1 MKKGWKT
8 VRLGDIAIIK
18 GGKRVPKGYKLSM
31 EPTCHKYIRVADFNA
46 KGTVDLSNI
55 QYITDDVYQQIKNY
69 TISKNDVY
77 VSIAGTIGKTG
88 IIPEEL
94 DGANLTENACKLVLS
109 ECIDKH
115 FVYYFTCSC
124 LFTKQIEQLTMTSA
138 QPKLALTRLTTVEIS
153 FPPLSEQEEIVTYL
167 DTSFAKIDAIKA
179 NAEKELE
186 EAKKLFA
193 AALNEAMTP
202 KEGWVEK
209 KLNQISEYSIGL
221 TYKPINVSNKGTIV
235 LRSSNIQNDKV
246 DLTDIVRVNCPIK
259 DKLYVQKGDILMCSR
274 NGSSK
279 LVGKVALIDE
289 LKEEM
294 TYGTFMMIIRSKYS
308 KYLFYFFK
316 SDVFRSQIKH
326 GEANMI
332 NQITRYMLDDVKV
345 HMPDYSIQHSV
356 VTHLDTL
363 SEKVRQ
369 LQSNYEKI
377 SSECDALKQAIL
389 RDTFE

>member
-1 MKKGWKT
+1 MKEGWKT
-8 VRLGDIAIIK
+8 VRLGDIATIK
-18 GGKRVPKGYKLSM
+18 GGKRIPKGYKLSI
-31 EPTCHKYIRVADFNA
+31 EPTCHKYIRVADFND

-55 QYITDDVYQQIKNY
+55 QYITDDVYQQIKKY

-115 FVYYFTCSC
+115 FIYYYTCSC
-124 LFTKQIEQLTMTSA
+124 LFSKQIKQLTMTSA
-138 QPKLALTRLTTVEIS
+138 QPKLALTRLATVEIS
-153 FPPLSEQEEIVTYL
+153 FPPLPEQQEIVTYL

-209 KLNQISEYSIGL
+209 TLPDISENLDSRRKPVTKGKRETGIYPYYGASGIVDYVSDYIFDEDILLISEDGANLIARSTPIAFSVSGKVWVNNHAHILKFKNLATQHFIEYYFASIKIDDYVTGAAQPKLNQKKLNSI
-221 TYKPINVSNKGTIV
+221 PIWLPS
-235 LRSSNIQNDKV
+235 L
-246 DLTDIVRVNCPIK
+246 
-259 DKLYVQKGDILMCSR
+259 
-274 NGSSK
+274 
-279 LVGKVALIDE
+279 
-289 LKEEM
+289 
-294 TYGTFMMIIRSKYS
+294 
-308 KYLFYFFK
+308 
-316 SDVFRSQIKH
+316 SD
-326 GEANMI
+326 
-332 NQITRYMLDDVKV
+332 
-345 HMPDYSIQHSV
+345 QHSI